1 MRKPISYA
9 VTVCN
14 ELTEIQRLIN
24 ILLKHKQK
32 GDEIVVLYDAK
43 NGDPEVEMYLRSHS
57 INGEFNWH
65 KSEFDGDFSV
75 WKNRLTRFC
84 SNDYILQLD
93 ADEIPSD
100 TLIDS
105 LGTLLKFDLD
115 VYFLPRINTVEG
127 LTQGHIVKWG
137 WQVNSKGWVNYPDL
151 QGRLY
156 KNSPEIYWQ
165 GKVHERLT
173 GYKTYTTFN
182 NEEIALLHPKTIE
195 RQERQNNYYNI
206 L

>member
-14 ELTEIQRLIN
+14 ELTEIQRLLN
-24 ILLKHKQK
+24 VLLKYKQK
-32 GDEIVVLYDAK
+32 EDEIVVLYDAK

-57 INGEFNWH
+57 VNGEFNWH
-65 KSEFDGDFSV
+65 KSEFEGDFAV

-84 SNDYILQLD
+84 SNEYIFQLD
-93 ADEIPSD
+93 ADEIPSN
-100 TLIDS
+100 TLMDS
-105 LGTLLKFDLD
+105 LDTLLKYGLD

-127 LTQGHIVKWG
+127 LTEGHIVKWG
-137 WQVNSKGWVNYPDL
+137 WMVNSKGWVNYPDL

-156 KNSPEIYWQ
+156 KNDPEIYWQ

-173 GYKTYTTFN
+173 GYRTYTTFN
-182 NEEIALLHPKTIE
+182 NEEVALLHPKTIE
-195 RQERQNNYYNI
+195 RQERQNNYYNM